1 MTLEPEER
9 IRFGCWSCWVV
20 FVYMKILSWNTRGLG
35 SKMKRRTVRRFL
47 STQSPDVV
55 MLQETKRVN
64 WDRRFASSVWKG
76 RSLEW
81 TALPACG
88 ASGGIVILWD
98 SNKFKCTEKMLGS
111 FFITVKLNSGE
122 EGSFWLT
129 LVYGPNK
136 PLGRKDFWLEHQDLY
151 GLSFPR
157 WCVGGDF
164 DVIRRIS
171 EKMGDSRLTF
181 NMRCFDEFIR
191 ESGLLDPP
199 LRNAAFTWSNMQ
211 VVPICKRLDRFLFSS
226 EWNSFFSQSFQEALP
241 RWTSY
246 HSPICLE
253 TNPLKWVRLLLG
265 LRICGCSILSLKRS
279 LEFGGKS
286 IRLKVGKVTSS

>member
-20 FVYMKILSWNTRGLG
+20 FVYMKILSWNIRGLG
-35 SKMKRRTVRRFL
+35 SKKKMRIVKRLL
-47 STQSPDVV
+47 SSQSPDVV

-81 TALPACG
+81 IALLACG

-98 SNKFKCTEKMLGS
+98 SNKFKCTKKVLGS
-111 FFITVKLNSGE
+111 FSVTVKLNSGE

-129 LVYGPNK
+129 LVYDLNK
-136 PLGRKDFWLEHQDLY
+136 PLGRKDFWLELQDLY
-151 GLSFPR
+151 GLTFPR

-164 DVIRRIS
+164 NSIRRIS

-181 NMRCFDEFIR
+181 NMRFWKYFKE
-191 ESGLLDPP
+191 EE
-199 LRNAAFTWSNMQ
+199 N
-211 VVPICKRLDRFLFSS
+211 
-226 EWNSFFSQSFQEALP
+226 E
-241 RWTSY
+241 
-246 HSPICLE
+246 
-253 TNPLKWVRLLLG
+253 
-265 LRICGCSILSLKRS
+265 
-279 LEFGGKS
+279 
-286 IRLKVGKVTSS
+286 